1 MTSYVLIITCLSLMA
16 GQLRGRLLGLNHS
29 LHIPKL
35 LLKQTARGKGSA
47 SKDQEHT
54 EASLLQTHTT
64 WNILQHGAP
73 AHHYN
78 RPPGD
83 EASNKK
89 QYMI

>member
-1 MTSYVLIITCLSLMA
+1 MTSYVLIITLSLMA
-16 GQLRGRLLGLNHS
+16 GQLRGRLLGSNHS

-35 LLKQTARGKGSA
+35 LLTQTARTKESA

-54 EASLLQTHTT
+54 EASMLQTHRT

-73 AHHYN
+73 VHHYN

-83 EASNKK
+83 GASNRK